1 MTTVSGTKN
10 EVDYYISTINRE
22 LSTDNGYKRKN
33 CLAKSGKDTKLP
45 LAKIYSEI
53 LEISSEVVR
62 FSSELMQISSELVQ
76 ISSEPVRTNLELL
89 IISAFRKSATLVSET
104 LVSLRNRTKRQRLC
118 FSFIQNFVKT
128 AQ

>member
-1 MTTVSGTKN
+1 MLHR
-10 EVDYYISTINRE
+10 ISV
-22 LSTDNGYKRKN
+22 GWG
-33 CLAKSGKDTKLP
+33 AKLP

-76 ISSEPVRTNLELL
+76 ISSEPVQTNLELL

-104 LVSLRNRTKRQRLC
+104 LVSLRNRAKRQRLC

>member
-1 MTTVSGTKN
+1 MLHR
-10 EVDYYISTINRE
+10 ISV
-22 LSTDNGYKRKN
+22 GWG
-33 CLAKSGKDTKLP
+33 AKLP

-76 ISSEPVRTNLELL
+76 ISSEPVQTNLELL

-104 LVSLRNRTKRQRLC
+104 LVSLRNRAKRQRLC

-128 AQ
+128 TTNRTSKQKKNAFMLKNQHKSVVNKQSG

>member
-1 MTTVSGTKN
+1 MKILQKSKSDASPNLGWLGRKVAP
-10 EVDYYISTINRE
+10 RE
-22 LSTDNGYKRKN
+22 N
-33 CLAKSGKDTKLP
+33 
-45 LAKIYSEI
+45 SEI

-76 ISSEPVRTNLELL
+76 ISSEPVQTNLELL

-104 LVSLRNRTKRQRLC
+104 LVSLRNRAKRQRLC

-128 AQ
+128 TTNRTSKKKKKRFHAEKPTQKRSK

>member
-1 MTTVSGTKN
+1 MLHR
-10 EVDYYISTINRE
+10 ISV
-22 LSTDNGYKRKN
+22 GWG
-33 CLAKSGKDTKLP
+33 AKLP

-104 LVSLRNRTKRQRLC
+104 LVSLQNRAKRQRLC

-128 AQ
+128 TTNRTCKKKKRFHAEKPTQKRSK

>member
-1 MTTVSGTKN
+1 MLHQ
-10 EVDYYISTINRE
+10 ISV
-22 LSTDNGYKRKN
+22 GWG
-33 CLAKSGKDTKLP
+33 AKLP

-104 LVSLRNRTKRQRLC
+104 PVSLRNRAKRQRLC

-128 AQ
+128 TTNHTSKQKKNAFMLKNQHKSVVNKQSG